1 MKIIICLHG
10 EDYLNSKPS
19 GLVST
24 SSPCWLQAR
33 PVMLGSAKV
42 VIKGPSVWNAETR
55 TQRMTSASRHA
66 KTCASTALRV
76 CRQHAHDTDMITS
89 AHALRTPQS
98 QSFANSQNLGSQKTH
113 NISRILRIVVK
124 QLNSKKK
131 LLFASQIFLQ
141 SSYNLAYILDVI
153 WLI

>member
-1 MKIIICLHG
+1 
-10 EDYLNSKPS
+10 
-19 GLVST
+19 
-24 SSPCWLQAR
+24 
-33 PVMLGSAKV
+33 MLGSAKV

-98 QSFANSQNLGSQKTH
+98 QSFANSQNLGSYKTH
-113 NISRILRIVVK
+113 NISRILCIVIK
-124 QLNSKKK
+124 QLESKKIIIVPHK
-131 LLFASQIFLQ
+131 SFCNAVINSCNLTIC
-141 SSYNLAYILDVI
+141 YLAYIFEDVHKKPALDK
-153 WLI
+153 

>member
-1 MKIIICLHG
+1 MLALLLTEQLINLFSIVRVKIYQVHENNNILAG

-98 QSFANSQNLGSQKTH
+98 QSFANSQNLGSYTRH
-113 NISRILRIVVK
+113 IT
-124 QLNSKKK
+124 
-131 LLFASQIFLQ
+131 
-141 SSYNLAYILDVI
+141 
-153 WLI
+153 